1 MNIMK
6 IESMDCE
13 QLLWTRDTSEEALT
27 SKMFRNDPEYLQ
39 IHNDSETILSK
50 EKIEII
56 SM

>member
-1 MNIMK
+1 MK